1 MLTLRLF
8 VQITSVKHSNILA
21 CLDPLPQG
29 KSTVRNTKVYGLAAA
44 FVNLGRMFGP
54 YGTQKRSAVV
64 RSRTV
69 HGYAPEFVDY
79 FLPHVWTM
87 PQRKVVPSEVVER
100 MALRFSLCD
109 FPLFLAECLV
119 IFDGEK

>member
-8 VQITSVKHSNILA
+8 VQITSVKHSNIFA

-69 HGYAPEFVDY
+69 HGYAPEIRRLFFVACLDY
-79 FLPHVWTM
+79 AAVKSSTVRGSGAYGFAIFLYSLPNVWSYAM
-87 PQRKVVPSEVVER
+87 
-100 MALRFSLCD
+100 
-109 FPLFLAECLV
+109 
-119 IFDGEK
+119 EKSRS

>member
-1 MLTLRLF
+1 ML
-8 VQITSVKHSNILA
+8 
-21 CLDPLPQG
+21 G
-29 KSTVRNTKVYGLAAA
+29 G
-44 FVNLGRMFGP
+44 
-54 YGTQKRSAVV
+54 
-64 RSRTV
+64 SRTLSFRFNKTKNVWFCWSRFGGSETGVAFGDVTSKRRPMRACQVSPAGTGSRISRERDEQV